1 MPSKGCYKIYIAVL
15 HPEVFG
21 LYCQMYI
28 DVTKFIN
35 SSKFDVK
42 DFVILGLY
50 IYIFFIIY

>member
-1 MPSKGCYKIYIAVL
+1 MPSKGSYKIYIVVV

-28 DVTKFIN
+28 DVTKFII

-42 DFVILGLY
+42 DFS
-50 IYIFFIIY
+50 F

>member
-1 MPSKGCYKIYIAVL
+1 MILVLLLLEL

-42 DFVILGLY
+42 DLSF
-50 IYIFFIIY
+50 

>member
-1 MPSKGCYKIYIAVL
+1 MPLKGSYKIYIVVL

-21 LYCQMYI
+21 LYCQTYL

-42 DFVILGLY
+42 DLSF
-50 IYIFFIIY
+50 

>member
-1 MPSKGCYKIYIAVL
+1 MPSKGSYKIYIVVL

-21 LYCQMYI
+21 LYCQTNI

-42 DFVILGLY
+42 DLSF
-50 IYIFFIIY
+50 